1 VLPSIETAKKEKT
14 ETERKKERE
23 ERHTSPEINIW
34 DSVSI
39 MDGMPCVFFNIFDTM
54 F

>member
-14 ETERKKERE
+14 ENERKRERE
-23 ERHTSPEINIW
+23 ERHTSRGINIW

-39 MDGMPCVFFNIFDTM
+39 MDGMPCVFFNIFNAM